1 MIECGAMVVFFAL
14 ILVIGWLFFDED
26 DWIGLEWKEEKKMKN
41 KDRLHKSS
49 LKILGFEFAD
59 GRKMLEMLKQNK
71 ERRYPLDCGVRLS
84 IVTNQGTLH
93 VQTAPGFVFDG
104 RSGPKIVDWYAP
116 NLGNLYEKMCW
127 FVHDCNGYG
136 QDLSFKDTNVLL
148 YAMLRDL
155 ADYRQTKCTTIQLA
169 VSLSSSWYGEPKPDE
184 WCYANRNLVSTLWV
198 GNNV

>member
-1 MIECGAMVVFFAL
+1 MVVFFAL

-71 ERRYPLDCGVRLS
+71 ERRYPLDGGVRLS
-84 IVTNQGTLH
+84 VVTNQGTLH

-148 YAMLRDL
+148 YVMLRDL
-155 ADYRQTKCTTIQLA
+155 ADYRPSKCAVIQLA
-169 VSLSSSWYGEPKPDE
+169 VSLSESWYGEPKPDE

>member
-1 MIECGAMVVFFAL
+1 
-14 ILVIGWLFFDED
+14 
-26 DWIGLEWKEEKKMKN
+26 MKN
-41 KDRLHKSS
+41 RLHKST
-49 LKILGFEFAD
+49 LKVVRVEFAE
-59 GRKMLEMLKQNK
+59 GRQMLASLKQNR
-71 ERRYPLDCGVRLS
+71 ERRYTLDEGVLLS
-84 IVTNQGTLH
+84 VVTNQGTLH

-116 NLGNLYEKMCW
+116 NLGSLEERLCW
-127 FVHDCNGYG
+127 VVHDCNGYG
-136 QDLSFKDTNVLL
+136 QDLSFADTNVLL

-169 VSLSSSWYGEPKPDE
+169 VSLSSSWYGEPKPDD